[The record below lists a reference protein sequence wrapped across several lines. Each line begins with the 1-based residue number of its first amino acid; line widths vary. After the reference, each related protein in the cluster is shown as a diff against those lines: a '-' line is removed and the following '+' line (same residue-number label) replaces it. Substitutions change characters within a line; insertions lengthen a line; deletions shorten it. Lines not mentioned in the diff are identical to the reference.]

1 MASRSAG
8 TLSLPWPTSG
18 QRSGTSRVAMDHVL
32 LFLTLTLALMGLV
45 MVFSASAIV
54 AGNRFQDPEFFLKR
68 QIAWL
73 GFGVLLMHLTSRID
87 YQVWKRLS
95 FPILIGMAVVLVL
108 VLIPSLGISAKG
120 ARRWLRWGVI
130 SIQPAEMVKLV
141 LVIYLAAY
149 LAKKADKLT
158 SFRSG
163 LLPVL
168 IVVGALSGLVLLE
181 PDLGTVVVMGLV
193 TVCLLFLGGGRIT
206 HLTALALCAIP
217 AILILVLGSS
227 YRRQRLMTFLAP
239 WKDASDAGFQ
249 ITQSFLA
256 FGSGGPFGV
265 GLGEGKQ
272 KLFFLPEAHTD
283 FVLALV
289 GEELG
294 LAGTASVI
302 ILFALFVWR
311 GFYIASRARMPF
323 GKYLGLGIT
332 LLIGIQAL
340 VNAAVVTG
348 LLPTK
353 GLTLPFV
360 SYGGSSLVVSFVG
373 IGMLLS
379 ISRDRHG
386 GGSKGGRRESDHR

>member
-1 MASRSAG
+1 
-8 TLSLPWPTSG
+8 
-18 QRSGTSRVAMDHVL
+18 
-32 LFLTLTLALMGLV
+32 
-45 MVFSASAIV
+45 
-54 AGNRFQDPEFFLKR
+54 
-68 QIAWL
+68 
-73 GFGVLLMHLTSRID
+73 
-87 YQVWKRLS
+87 
-95 FPILIGMAVVLVL
+95 
-108 VLIPSLGISAKG
+108 
-120 ARRWLRWGVI
+120 
-130 SIQPAEMVKLV
+130 
-141 LVIYLAAY
+141 
-149 LAKKADKLT
+149 
-158 SFRSG
+158 
-163 LLPVL
+163 
-168 IVVGALSGLVLLE
+168 
-181 PDLGTVVVMGLV
+181 
-193 TVCLLFLGGGRIT
+193 
-206 HLTALALCAIP
+206 
-217 AILILVLGSS
+217 
-227 YRRQRLMTFLAP
+227 MTFLAP

-294 LAGTASVI
+294 LAGTAAVI
-302 ILFALFVWR
+302 VLFGIFVWR
-311 GFYIASRARMPF
+311 GFHIAARARMPF
-323 GKYLGLGIT
+323 GKYLGMGIT

-373 IGMLLS
+373 VGILLS

-386 GGSKGGRRESDHR
+386 GASKGGRSGD